1 MFWGI
6 LLLLLGVLMLLN
18 RLDLIRGG
26 FWDWVWPVAI
36 IAIGVNMLSKHFM
49 RRKVL

>member
-1 MFWGI
+1 MFLGI

-18 RLDLIRGG
+18 RMGLIRGD
-26 FWDWVWPVAI
+26 FWDWLWPVVI

-49 RRKVL
+49 RKRPI